1 MTILLFVFVLA
12 VIASFIQRVSGFGF
26 GIFVMMF
33 FPFLLPSYGESVM
46 LSGLL
51 SGTTALL
58 IVVRNWKYVR
68 WSKMWLVVLFNVFV
82 SFLVTQYMVSLGNDT
97 LKACLGVVLILIALY
112 FLFGEGKL
120 GKLFSSR
127 PAQMTIGSI
136 SGLMGGMFAMP
147 GPPVVLYCISIF
159 NNKYEYL
166 TTLQAFSVTFNVFY
180 AVFRLQAGFC
190 SEDMAGW
197 WLIGMIG
204 GLIGTWIGSRCFE
217 FISNRKLKNIVYTM
231 MIVSGIVAIY
241 SVC

>member
-58 IVVRNWKYVR
+58 IVIRNWKYVR

-127 PAQMTIGSI
+127 LAQMTIGSI

-147 GPPVVLYCISIF
+147 GPPVVLYCISI
-159 NNKYEYL
+159 
-166 TTLQAFSVTFNVFY
+166 
-180 AVFRLQAGFC
+180 
-190 SEDMAGW
+190 
-197 WLIGMIG
+197 
-204 GLIGTWIGSRCFE
+204 
-217 FISNRKLKNIVYTM
+217 
-231 MIVSGIVAIY
+231 
-241 SVC
+241 